1 MKITKR
7 QLRRIIREARMG
19 EYGKIDAED
28 GNPPTKIGR
37 GNEEY
42 MASYNAVLQAR
53 GEEPLDI
60 QKPDQA
66 YLDALRSGQLQETV
80 RKIISKRQLRR
91 IIREERARL
100 MEQPDVPDV
109 MGAMGGGKFQPR
121 PGLDPE
127 IAAKALAELKNDGW
141 LSMIQTA
148 TTDAAGDLDR
158 LSDQVDTKLLDAGL
172 NELAMDLRNVVKML
186 DKIREAAHKQR

>member
-1 MKITKR
+1 MKITK
-7 QLRRIIREARMG
+7 
-19 EYGKIDAED
+19 K
-28 GNPPTKIGR
+28 
-37 GNEEY
+37 
-42 MASYNAVLQAR
+42 
-53 GEEPLDI
+53 
-60 QKPDQA
+60 
-66 YLDALRSGQLQETV
+66 
-80 RKIISKRQLRR
+80 QLRR

-121 PGLDPE
+121 SGLDPE
-127 IAAKALAELKNDGW
+127 IAAEALAELKNDGW

>member
-1 MKITKR
+1 MLEQREIKMKITKN
-7 QLRRIIREARMG
+7 QLR
-19 EYGKIDAED
+19 K
-28 GNPPTKIGR
+28 
-37 GNEEY
+37 
-42 MASYNAVLQAR
+42 
-53 GEEPLDI
+53 
-60 QKPDQA
+60 
-66 YLDALRSGQLQETV
+66 
-80 RKIISKRQLRR
+80 

-141 LSMIQTA
+141 FNMIQA
-148 TTDAAGDLDR
+148 MATDASSDLDR
-158 LSDQVDTKLLDAGL
+158 LSDQVDTMLMDAGL
-172 NELAMDLRNVVKML
+172 NELAIDLRNVVKML